1 MIKVREERIFN
12 QEIMYIYE
20 PSRVDGVAEVLA
32 APYYSSAD
40 FHVKK
45 YVVEPVY
52 GRVAIVF
59 EDDFY
64 RPEFHGRAR
73 WLQPIVGMAG
83 NPFTLAGDY
92 VPYVVYRHRSLDVA
106 AEIARFIDVVEEMPM
121 IRDDRNHTV
130 FTVAAATM
138 TRATCVGLD
147 LIASMVGGE
156 LLLDV
161 IGGDGGSGDTLT
173 AILQALVYKAWL
185 LKRKGAAA
193 PSMGTYFCPLYAEGA
208 KAYEIDV
215 LGEEPRIIL
224 RNFRCGNLTG
234 SYAIGRAV
242 YGRFFIGGNI
252 PSITSRRDRE
262 KTVQRVRGL
271 GEALNTRGRDLV
283 YFVTGKTS
291 LLDMYM
297 LASASSASSAGVHLL
312 ATPHSMR
319 NMLHMLLRTGGRI
332 VDGKVWM
339 RIGEAELEA
348 KLYLAPYAD
357 VRVAKAVAD
366 RIGGVL
372 VNRKVLQA

>member
-1 MIKVREERIFN
+1 MEERRIFN
-12 QEIMYIYE
+12 WETTYIYE
-20 PSRVDGVAEVLA
+20 PSTPDGVAEVLA

-45 YVVEPVY
+45 YVVEPVH

-73 WLQPIVGMAG
+73 WLQPIAGMAG
-83 NPFTLAGDY
+83 NPFTIAGDY
-92 VPYVVYRHRSLDVA
+92 APYVVYRHRSLDVA
-106 AEIARFIDVVEEMPM
+106 GEVANFLNVVEETPVM
-121 IRDDRNHTV
+121 RSKSNLTV

-138 TRATCVGLD
+138 TRATCAGLD

-156 LLLDV
+156 LLFDV
-161 IGGDGGSGDTLT
+161 VEGGNGKALIGV
-173 AILQALVYKAWL
+173 LQAFVYKAWL
-185 LKRKGAAA
+185 LKRRGAAA
-193 PSMGTYFCPLYAEGA
+193 PSMGTYFCPVYAEAA

-215 LGEEPRIIL
+215 VDKEPRIVL
-224 RNFRCGNLTG
+224 RNFQSGNLTN

-242 YGRFFIGGNI
+242 HGRFFIGENI
-252 PSITSRRDRE
+252 PDITSRRDRE
-262 KTVQRVRGL
+262 KVVQRVRTLAEEINAG
-271 GEALNTRGRDLV
+271 GRDLV

-319 NMLHMLLRTGGRI
+319 NLVHMLLRTGGRI

-357 VRVAKAVAD
+357 MRIAKTIAD
-366 RIGGVL
+366 KIDGVL